1 MIRWSSS
8 VHEKDIRLENNLNLL
23 CSGINGTSPTRTVL
37 TAGWVVKEQQ
47 PKIVPVVSL
56 ARLLEL
62 FYVLSG
68 KTQVLTFKIM

>member
-1 MIRWSSS
+1 MIRCSSS
-8 VHEKDIRLENNLNLL
+8 VHEKDIRLVNNLNFL
-23 CSGINGTSPTRTVL
+23 CSGINGTSPTRIVL

-68 KTQVLTFKIM
+68 KTQVLTFEIR